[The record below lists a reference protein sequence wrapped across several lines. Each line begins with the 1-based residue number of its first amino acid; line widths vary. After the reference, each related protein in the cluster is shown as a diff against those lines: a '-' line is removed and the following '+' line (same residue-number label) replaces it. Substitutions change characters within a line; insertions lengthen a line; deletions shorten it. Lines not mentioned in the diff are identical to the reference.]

1 VEQAILT
8 LSTRF
13 RDVRDGVLLLEFPEA
28 ADDEANRAAIAVARS
43 LAASA
48 PPGFRDAI
56 PAARTVLVLFDPRS
70 LARHRMVEEVSRS
83 ASNRDADGQASHR
96 VRIPVAYGGA
106 AALDL
111 SELARSASLTEEDF
125 ARRHAAAE
133 YRVAFIGFAPGFA
146 YLQGLPRELHVPRLS
161 SPRPRVAPG
170 AIGIGGS
177 YTGIYPAAMP
187 GGWRLIGQ
195 TSIRL
200 FDPEAARPA
209 LLFPGDVVEFERVPA
224 EDLAPSPP
232 VARPRTTQGRP
243 AFRVVAP
250 GLFATIQGAS
260 RYGLGSSGI
269 PPGGAMD
276 LRSLARANAFLGN
289 EGDAPALE
297 IALAGPELEALA
309 AIDVAIAGADFETEL
324 DGRPVPAGVF
334 RISAG
339 SRLRFRTA
347 RRGAR
352 AYLAVP
358 GGFVETSRPGE
369 SSPRIGAGEELAF
382 RSAPSSA
389 RRVGDRGG
397 LSPGEIVLRVIPGP
411 QSHHFPPAA
420 MDRFLSIPWRV
431 SSVSDRRGLRL
442 EGEPLPHARAPEIP
456 PEGSVPG
463 SIQVPGGG
471 APIVLGPDGPVTG
484 GYPKIA
490 TIIETD
496 LPLLGQAAP
505 GHVLRFRAATLE
517 QADQARREYD

>member
-1 VEQAILT
+1 
-8 LSTRF
+8 
-13 RDVRDGVLLLEFPEA
+13 
-28 ADDEANRAAIAVARS
+28 
-43 LAASA
+43 
-48 PPGFRDAI
+48 
-56 PAARTVLVLFDPRS
+56 
-70 LARHRMVEEVSRS
+70 MVEEVS
-83 ASNRDADGQASHR
+83 ACAANRAVAGEAAHR

-111 SELARSASLTEEDF
+111 AELARAGFLTEEEF

-146 YLQGLPRELHVPRLS
+146 YLEGLAPELHAPRLS
-161 SPRPRVAPG
+161 SPRPRVVAG
-170 AIGIGGS
+170 AVGIGGS

-195 TSIRL
+195 TSVRL

-209 LLFPGDVVEFERVPA
+209 LLSPGDVVRFERVRA
-224 EDLAPSPP
+224 EELAPLPP
-232 VARPRTTQGRP
+232 AAPPRRAQGRP

-250 GLFATIQGAS
+250 GLFATIQGAP
-260 RYGLGSSGI
+260 RYGLAGSGI
-269 PPGGAMD
+269 PSGGAMD
-276 LRSLARANAFLGN
+276 LRSLARANALLGN

-309 AIDVAIAGADFETEL
+309 AIDVAIAGADFQTDL
-324 DGRPVPAGVF
+324 DGRPAPAGVL
-334 RISAG
+334 RIAAG

-352 AYLAVP
+352 CYLAVA
-358 GGFVETSRPGE
+358 GGFVETLRPGE
-369 SSPRIGAGEELAF
+369 PSRRIEAGEELAS
-382 RSAPSSA
+382 RLASSSGRPVGHPEGLASA
-389 RRVGDRGG
+389 
-397 LSPGEIVLRVIPGP
+397 GETLLRAIPGP
-411 QSHHFPPAA
+411 QAHHFPEAA

-442 EGEPLPHARAPEIP
+442 EGEPLPHARAPEIS

-463 SIQVPGGG
+463 SIQVPGSG

-490 TIIETD
+490 TVIETD
-496 LPLLGQAAP
+496 LALLGQAAP
-505 GHVLRFRAATLE
+505 GDVLRFRAVTLE
-517 QADQARREYD
+517 QADQLRREYD